1 MALNPLDS
9 LPENNLTIKR
19 ALLSVSNKQGIVQL
33 ATALHSHGIELISTG
48 GTSKTIA
55 NAGIPVHI
63 IDQDHYLM
71 RKTSKLYLFHFV
83 QHIL

>member
-33 ATALHSHGIELISTG
+33 ATALHSHGI
-48 GTSKTIA
+48 
-55 NAGIPVHI
+55 
-63 IDQDHYLM
+63 
-71 RKTSKLYLFHFV
+71 
-83 QHIL
+83 